1 MVYLGKKLIQPVCTQ
16 AQQNEGIRLIA
27 RAVTAQ
33 HPEAMFT
40 LGTPLIRDAAKETEE
55 QLGLD
60 YIEQSAQLGHT
71 HAAAFLGAHLM
82 SVSRTED
89 QRDQAFLW
97 LGLAANDGSVL
108 AAMTLSQL
116 YKSGMHGVVQD
127 RCAAAL
133 WRETAGLLQNPDMDF
148 SPQTDVACK

>member
-1 MVYLGKKLIQPVCTQ
+1 MGKKLIQPVCTQ